1 MYILNSFA
9 GSVIDDLKE
18 KIQML
23 ENNPKIAL
31 IKPRVAAIETNLSN
45 IKPMIS
51 TNVLSITN
59 LTKKIEE
66 IQKRPT
72 GSSFGTKANFTSLV
86 NRVNALENTIP
97 AVDEK
102 SSTWYDHETFTN

>member
-1 MYILNSFA
+1 MNIFNPFA
-9 GSVIDDLKE
+9 GSVIDDLKDR
-18 KIQML
+18 IQML
-23 ENNPKIAL
+23 ENNPQIASME
-31 IKPRVAAIETNLSN
+31 PRNATLEIDLSN